1 MSGAGCWLVQR
12 PMNRRRYWLAES
24 LAPLLRCAHPC
35 GQVRQVKFRM
45 FEFLALVPE
54 SEAMTTPDQ
63 APDVTLHEPREV
75 AEFIQAL
82 GTSALELE
90 LIAIVTG
97 WQKRS
102 PRKIS
107 AAALLSSLC
116 AQCHGGTASFNDIA
130 MALDGASGRAPS
142 RQSVAERFAQP
153 CLRMI
158 QTVLRMAFDRRV
170 ATSMQEDA
178 PAQGCLT
185 PYSRVLVQDSTI
197 IELPG
202 WLFDTF
208 SGVANGTHQVCN
220 ARIQAAY
227 DLKGMC
233 FEAFSID
240 AYSKNDVS
248 AAPELE
254 LRRGDLVLRD
264 RGYLSV
270 GEIVRHQQAGAHFIY
285 RHKTGAIYRDVQTDD
300 PLDLSRLLRRH
311 GSLDMEVVLNDAPRT
326 RVRLVAAPVSEQTA
340 NLRRMKAKKEMKGH
354 NPSAA
359 VLELMGW
366 TIFLTDLGPGV
377 SFSELLETYGLRWRI
392 EVIFKA
398 WKSQMNFHV
407 IHRVSA
413 LELQICLTAKLVSI
427 TVGMGHLYRLCYQR
441 MREASGRDL
450 SLLKFTRY
458 LATMPQRLVSL
469 TEWLIEGAPA
479 TSHTCMALRKY

>member
-1 MSGAGCWLVQR
+1 MTS
-12 PMNRRRYWLAES
+12 
-24 LAPLLRCAHPC
+24 
-35 GQVRQVKFRM
+35 
-45 FEFLALVPE
+45 PE
-54 SEAMTTPDQ
+54 Q
-63 APDVTLHEPREV
+63 APDVTLHEPRDV
-75 AEFIQAL
+75 AEFIKAL
-82 GTSALELE
+82 GIPAQELE

-102 PRKIS
+102 PRKIT

-130 MALDGASGRAPS
+130 TALDAASGRQPS
-142 RQSVAERFAQP
+142 RESVAERFAQP
-153 CLRMI
+153 CLHMI
-158 QTVLRMAFDRRV
+158 QTVLRLAIDRRV
-170 ATSMQEDA
+170 TTSMQEDA
-178 PAQGCLT
+178 PAQRLLN

-208 SGVANGTHQVCN
+208 SGVANGAHQVCN

-227 DLKGMC
+227 DLKNMC

-254 LRRGDLVLRD
+254 LRPGDLVLRD

-270 GEIVRHQQAGAHFIY
+270 GEIQRHQQAGAHFIY
-285 RHKTGAIYRDVQTDD
+285 RHKTGALHRDARSDE
-300 PLDLSRLLRRH
+300 PLDLPKLLRRH
-311 GSLDMEVVLNDAPRT
+311 GSLDREVALNDVQRT
-326 RVRLVAAPVSEQTA
+326 RVRLVAAPVSAQTA
-340 NLRRMKAKKEMKGH
+340 DLRRMKAKKEMKGH

-366 TIFLTDLGPGV
+366 TIFLTSLGQEV
-377 SFSELLETYGLRWRI
+377 SFSALLETYGLRWRI

-413 LELQICLTAKLVSI
+413 LELKICLTAKLVSI
-427 TVGMGHLYRLCYQR
+427 TVCMGHLYRLCYQR
-441 MREASGRDL
+441 MREATGRDL

-458 LATMPQRLVSL
+458 MAKMPQRLVSI
-469 TEWLIEGAPA
+469 TAWLMEESPA
-479 TSHTCMALRKY
+479 SSPTCIALRKYCCYDKRKRLNYHQKQRALCLT

>member
-1 MSGAGCWLVQR
+1 
-12 PMNRRRYWLAES
+12 
-24 LAPLLRCAHPC
+24 
-35 GQVRQVKFRM
+35 
-45 FEFLALVPE
+45 
-54 SEAMTTPDQ
+54 MTASDP
-63 APDVTLHEPREV
+63 APDVILQEPRDV
-75 AEFIQAL
+75 GEFIKAL
-82 GTSALELE
+82 GIPALELE

-102 PRKIS
+102 ARKIT
-107 AAALLSSLC
+107 AAALLHSLC

-130 MALDGASGRAPS
+130 AALDTASGRQPS

-158 QTVLRMAFDRRV
+158 QTVLRLAIDRRI
-170 ATSMQEDA
+170 ATSTLEDA
-178 PAQGCLT
+178 PALGLLN

-220 ARIQAAY
+220 ARIQATY
-227 DLKGMC
+227 DLKNMC

-254 LRRGDLVLRD
+254 LRPGDLVLRD

-270 GEIVRHQQAGAHFIY
+270 GEMQRHQQAGAHFIY
-285 RHKTGAIYRDVQTDD
+285 RHKTGTVYRDVQSDE
-300 PLDLSRLLRRH
+300 PLDLPKLLRRH
-311 GSLDMEVVLNDAPRT
+311 GSLDMEIALNNPERT

-340 NLRRMKAKKEMKGH
+340 NLRRMKGRKETHGH

-366 TIFLTDLGPGV
+366 TIFLTSLGPQV

-413 LELQICLTAKLVSI
+413 LELKICLTAKLVSI
-427 TVGMGHLYRLCYQR
+427 TVGMGHLYKLCYQR
-441 MREASGRDL
+441 MREATGRDL

-458 LATMPQRLVSL
+458 LATTPQRLVNI
-469 TEWLIEGAPA
+469 TAWLMEGAPA
-479 TSHTCMALRKY
+479 SSPTCIALRKYCCYDKRKRLNFHQKQRALCLT

>member
-1 MSGAGCWLVQR
+1 
-12 PMNRRRYWLAES
+12 
-24 LAPLLRCAHPC
+24 
-35 GQVRQVKFRM
+35 
-45 FEFLALVPE
+45 
-54 SEAMTTPDQ
+54 MTAPDQ
-63 APDVTLHEPREV
+63 AAELTLDEPRDV
-75 AEFIQAL
+75 AEFIKAL
-82 GTSALELE
+82 GIPAQELE

-102 PRKIS
+102 PRKIT

-116 AQCHGGTASFNDIA
+116 AQCLGGTASFNDIA
-130 MALDGASGRAPS
+130 TALDAASGRQPS

-158 QTVLRMAFDRRV
+158 QTVLRLAIDRRV
-170 ATSMQEDA
+170 TTSMQQDA
-178 PAQGCLT
+178 PVLGLLHRH
-185 PYSRVLVQDSTI
+185 SRVLVQDSTI

-220 ARIQAAY
+220 ARIQATY
-227 DLKGMC
+227 DLKNMC

-248 AAPELE
+248 AAPELA
-254 LRRGDLVLRD
+254 LRPGDLVLRD

-270 GEIVRHQQAGAHFIY
+270 GEIQRHQQAGAHFIY
-285 RHKTGAIYRDVQTDD
+285 RHKTGALYRDAQSDE
-300 PLDLSRLLRRH
+300 PLDLPKLLHRH
-311 GSLDMEVVLNDAPRT
+311 GSLDREVALNDAQRT
-326 RVRLVAAPVSEQTA
+326 RVRLVAAPVSQQTA
-340 NLRRMKAKKEMKGH
+340 DLRRMKARKEMKGH
-354 NPSAA
+354 RPSAA

-366 TIFLTDLGPGV
+366 TIFLTNLGQEV
-377 SFSELLETYGLRWRI
+377 SFSALLETYGLRWRI

-413 LELQICLTAKLVSI
+413 LELKICLTAKLVSI
-427 TVGMGHLYRLCYQR
+427 TVGMGHLYRLCYER
-441 MREASGRDL
+441 MREATGRDL

-458 LATMPQRLVSL
+458 MAQMPQRLASI
-469 TEWLIEGAPA
+469 TTWLMEGAPA
-479 TSHTCMALRKY
+479 SSPICVALRKYCCYDQRKRLNYHQKQRALGLT